1 MSESTQWES
10 SLETFGTHQCINNP
24 SVLITELLWGL
35 PLVWAAQD
43 CDWLCTP
50 TKPFQH
56 LLTLQSVCS
65 STLPLSSHR
74 VASSG
79 QCAGFHGEGAPV
91 WPAEQGDAVLTH
103 QSRET
108 PHQPMPSSHRAG
120 SSISLCETWQLTEA
134 PTQLQVGPLQGAGEQ
149 ILPGITPHSWALT
162 PAQSGWQGAKGL
174 TGQEDNGPWCVCLFL
189 LDALV
194 LAWRWT
200 QCWVLFLWTVLACTS
215 CTFTQMVPEILEL
228 LILNCSWIKKSNRKN
243 NQSSS

>member
-1 MSESTQWES
+1 MISHDNSIEMNSFQWLRTMSESTQWES

-65 STLPLSSHR
+65 STLSLSSHR

-79 QCAGFHGEGAPV
+79 QCAGFHGEGALV
-91 WPAEQGDAVLTH
+91 WPIEQGDAVLTH

-108 PHQPMPSSHRAG
+108 PHQPMPSSHQAG

-134 PTQLQVGPLQGAGEQ
+134 LTQLQVGPLQGAGEQ

-162 PAQSGWQGAKGL
+162 PAQSGWQGAEGL
-174 TGQEDNGPWCVCLFL
+174 TGQEDNGPWCVSLSLWCTGTGVA
-189 LDALV
+189 LDSMLGVVSMNGTRKYIMYVYADGSRNTQALD
-194 LAWRWT
+194 
-200 QCWVLFLWTVLACTS
+200 
-215 CTFTQMVPEILEL
+215 P
-228 LILNCSWIKKSNRKN
+228 
-243 NQSSS
+243 